1 MPTSGCA
8 RECASAHVGAVACVV
23 CPVLVQGNMGIPW
36 CCKYE
41 WKFAASG
48 CVGVP
53 RPSATCVS
61 YVGLRLRSVS
71 PTDSPFR
78 ERGAAT

>member
-1 MPTSGCA
+1 MLSFGN
-8 RECASAHVGAVACVV
+8 REYGGFPSAAST
-23 CPVLVQGNMGIPW
+23 
-36 CCKYE
+36 YE
-41 WKFAASG
+41 WQFSASG

-61 YVGLRLRSVS
+61 CVGLRLRSVN
-71 PTDSPFR
+71 PAGSPFR